1 MDASTVLLGEQ
12 PGDTEERAGR
22 PFVGPAGEVLDAA
35 LQAAG
40 VRREDLFVTNAVK
53 HFRHEPAP
61 RGKRRL
67 HKRPTIEHVTR
78 CQPWLDA
85 ELAAVAPRA
94 LVCLGATA
102 ARAVFGPTYRMPDP
116 GAPPEAR
123 TSRYA
128 DATLVTFHPAA
139 ILRAEDPARAAA
151 MRAHLEQTL
160 RATLADPAATTA
172 RPSPG

>member
-1 MDASTVLLGEQ
+1 
-12 PGDTEERAGR
+12 
-22 PFVGPAGEVLDAA
+22 
-35 LQAAG
+35 
-40 VRREDLFVTNAVK
+40 
-53 HFRHEPAP
+53 
-61 RGKRRL
+61 
-67 HKRPTIEHVTR
+67 
-78 CQPWLDA
+78 
-85 ELAAVAPRA
+85 
-94 LVCLGATA
+94 
-102 ARAVFGPTYRMPDP
+102 MPDP
-116 GAPPEAR
+116 GAAPEAR